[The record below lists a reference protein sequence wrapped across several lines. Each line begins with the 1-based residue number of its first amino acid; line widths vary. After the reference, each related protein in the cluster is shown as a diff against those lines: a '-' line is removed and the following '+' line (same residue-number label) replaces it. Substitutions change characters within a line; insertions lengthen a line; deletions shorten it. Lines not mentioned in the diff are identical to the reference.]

1 MANGIPLEDRDRWDW
16 LAHIRGAVMDRLQQT
31 TAPAVAVTCSALRTV
46 YRDELRRLSQL
57 LDFPVTVTFLLL
69 SVDDRETLKER
80 MVARLAKED
89 HYMRSTMVDSQLD
102 ILEQPTL
109 SEGDVLT
116 VDASQ
121 DKAQMLRQVEETVR
135 GLLKA

>member
-1 MANGIPLEDRDRWDW
+1 M
-16 LAHIRGAVMDRLQQT
+16 
-31 TAPAVAVTCSALRTV
+31 
-46 YRDELRRLSQL
+46 
-57 LDFPVTVTFLLL
+57 DFPVTVTFLLL
-69 SVDDRETLKER
+69 SVDDRGTLKER

-121 DKAQMLRQVEETVR
+121 DKAQMLQQVEETVR